1 MDIFKEL
8 MEEDIIQTENE
19 VRIIFKVAVGLIVLD
34 IILMLT
40 KIAHPGRWLYEI
52 ISYWIC
58 PVVTGLGGFIFI
70 FCVFKFFRF
79 FNYYRSEPEYR
90 NRLKPALFKTGT
102 FIFAYIVFI
111 FFIIVANIYIPEHI
125 PIENWV

>member
-1 MDIFKEL
+1 MDIFKKL

-40 KIAHPGRWLYEI
+40 KIAHPGRWFYEI
-52 ISYWIC
+52 ISYWLY